1 MTPLHCRQSHWPLL
15 APLLLLSSPP
25 PLTAQG
31 LDYVKAHYTKHEYQV
46 PMRDGVRLF
55 TAVYVPKDTS
65 QKYPLLMIR
74 TQSGVRPYGADQY
87 PNDLGPSPLFGKEG
101 YIFVY
106 QDIRG
111 RWMSQ
116 GTFVNVRPHN
126 PAKKGPQDID
136 ESSDTYDTIDWLVKN
151 VPNHNGKVGHYG
163 TSYRGLLVASGK
175 I

>member
-1 MTPLHCRQSHWPLL
+1 MARDIIQPMRRALRLRAPWLL
-15 APLLLLSSPP
+15 AASVLMALVAIESPRAQAP
-25 PLTAQG
+25 APAPASVPGAPPAAGPGPLTGVDLVRAT
-31 LDYVKAHYTKHEYQV
+31 YTKYEYQV
-46 PMRDGVRLF
+46 PMRDGTRLF

-74 TQSGVRPYGADQY
+74 TQSGVRPYGVDQY
-87 PNDLGPSPLFGKEG
+87 PNDLGPSPLFGKAG

-126 PAKKGPQDID
+126 PAKKG
-136 ESSDTYDTIDWLVKN
+136 
-151 VPNHNGKVGHYG
+151 
-163 TSYRGLLVASGK
+163 
-175 I
+175 